1 MKAKKWVLVQQFS
14 GIPTEE
20 NLKLIEFDLPDEL
33 QENGI
38 NARRYIYLL
47 VRRLLL
53 YNNIYG

>member
-1 MKAKKWVLVQQFS
+1 MKAKKWVLVKQFS

>member
-1 MKAKKWVLVQQFS
+1 MKAKKWVLVKQFS

-20 NLKLIEFDLPDEL
+20 NLKLIEFDSPDEL